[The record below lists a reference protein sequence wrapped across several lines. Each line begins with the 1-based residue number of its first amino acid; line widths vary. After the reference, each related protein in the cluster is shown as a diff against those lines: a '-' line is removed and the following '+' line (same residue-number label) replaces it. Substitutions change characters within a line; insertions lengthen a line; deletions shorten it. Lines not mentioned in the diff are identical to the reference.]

1 MSTTRWIAVLALI
14 VIACIISGGCGAKAK
29 PYGREQTL
37 VLPGAQTRVWAV
49 APVVNLSG
57 QKGVDPLLQAD
68 LLFQQLQAVKGVTVI
83 PVDRVA
89 QVYAAMQ
96 IEQIQSPEQAAAV
109 MDVLACDALVVATVT
124 QYDPYNPPKFGG
136 AIQLFQK
143 KGDRERIPPPDPRE
157 LVRAGRPPPEQ
168 ALPENPDFVQVVG
181 MFDAQ
186 NGTVRDAVLQYA
198 AGRHEPAGPLG
209 AREYLMVMDR
219 YVGFAYHSLI
229 EDLLVQL
236 RNGR

>member
-1 MSTTRWIAVLALI
+1 MSTTRWIAVIALI
-14 VIACIISGGCGAKAK
+14 VLACLVSSGCSDKPK
-29 PYGREQTL
+29 PYGREESL
-37 VLPGAQTRVWAV
+37 VLPGAKTRVWAV

-68 LLFQQLQAVKGVTVI
+68 LLYQQLQSVKGVTVI

-96 IEQIQSPEQAAAV
+96 IEQIQTPDQASAV
-109 MDVLACDALVVATVT
+109 MDVLACDGLLVATVT

-136 AIQLFQK
+136 ALQLFQK
-143 KGDRERIPPPDPRE
+143 SGDYSRPPPPDPRE

-168 ALPENPDFVQVVG
+168 SLPPAPEFVQVVG
-181 MFDAQ
+181 MYDAT
-186 NGTVRDAVLQYA
+186 NGTVRDALLQYA

-209 AREYLMVMDR
+209 AKEYLVVMDR
-219 YVGFAYHSLI
+219 YTGFAYHSLL